1 MANGST
7 LSPLDA
13 LALRAAAADQA
24 HARPLPRLA
33 PVAGPA
39 RFRVT

>member
-13 LALRAAAADQA
+13 LALRAAATDQA
-24 HARPLPRLA
+24 HARPLPHLA